1 MSKKATWENIGLG
14 LLYATYCVSFG
25 RSIHYDTI
33 YGGFHFPYSLQEY
46 KFIYFDNDGTSL
58 GFWSFVVIFVAI
70 SILFWSQFKNP
81 TNNKQ
86 IAIRLAIPL
95 AQLNQFFYLPWLVN
109 GPILLWFCYLQ
120 ALLTVIVEVM
130 IYIGRRMDR
139 KGQYVSQP
147 SSPTG
152 IFGMDIPTRIRNL
165 KKLHDDGLIT
175 NEEYEKK
182 KAELLNAL

>member
-1 MSKKATWENIGLG
+1 MNKKATGENIGLG
-14 LLYATYCVSFG
+14 LLYATYCISFVF
-25 RSIHYDTI
+25 STHYDTV
-33 YGGFHFPYSLQEY
+33 YPGFHFPYKLQEY

-81 TNNKQ
+81 TNKKQ

-95 AQLNQFFYLPWLVN
+95 AQFNQFYYFPWLVN
-109 GPILLWFCYLQ
+109 RAITSWFYFLP

-139 KGQYVSQP
+139 KGQYVSRP

-152 IFGMDIPTRIRNL
+152 IFGMDAPTRIRNL